1 LRAAVFRLLV
11 AAGAVCLAQGAP
23 AAASDP
29 FVVIV
34 NASVP
39 GTSMR
44 RADLAAVFLN
54 KAQRWGNGSPVT
66 VVDQSGT
73 SPVRRAF
80 SETVLQM
87 TVPAVL
93 QYWQRQL
100 LLPTAPVKLPVV
112 KQSDDE
118 VLTVIAGTSGA
129 VGYVSVDAALP
140 SGVKP
145 VAIVD

>member
-1 LRAAVFRLLV
+1 
-11 AAGAVCLAQGAP
+11 
-23 AAASDP
+23 
-29 FVVIV
+29 
-34 NASVP
+34 
-39 GTSMR
+39 MR
-44 RADLAAVFLN
+44 RVDLAAVFLS

-118 VLTVIAGTSGA
+118 VMTMVAGTSGA
-129 VGYVSVDAALP
+129 VGYVSAEAILP
-140 SGVKP
+140 SSVKT
-145 VAIVD
+145 VAIVE

>member
-1 LRAAVFRLLV
+1 VRRLLAAVALLV
-11 AAGAVCLAQGAP
+11 ALDAP
-23 AAASDP
+23 AAASNP

-34 NASVP
+34 NPSVP

-73 SPVRRAF
+73 SPVRRVF

-112 KQSDDE
+112 KQSDDD
-118 VLTVIAGTSGA
+118 VMTTVAATPGA
-129 VGYVSVDAALP
+129 VGYVSADAVVP
-140 SGVKP
+140 SSVKA
-145 VAIVD
+145 VTITD